1 MSESVA
7 RHHAILVAPGEYP
20 KMDSLQQRLP
30 AELHL
35 VGDRSWLQRQLETCV
50 DGGVHKIEVVLCN
63 LPQKT
68 QESLGNGERW
78 GCKIEYTLAQDPN
91 LPCRALRA
99 RSQFPD
105 WLWFLH
111 GQWLLQQPLPL
122 AEEGT
127 PQLLVTEDGQWA
139 GAAWIPGE
147 TVREL
152 VNTPHSE
159 VGAKLM
165 ELIEGGRST
174 VKALQLSTTHSLL
187 VANQYFLQSADWPR
201 AGRES
206 EPGLWIGRD
215 VALHPTVEL
224 IQPVYIAAHCR
235 VGYGVK
241 LGPNVVIGNNVVIDS
256 ATSVSESVVFSG
268 CYLGS
273 GLDISNS
280 LVDHQRLILAESD
293 FEVHVSDPV
302 ILSSVVQSRDIFLNL
317 SSRVWAV
324 ILLVIFFPIWL
335 LQRALGGQLTS
346 ENQAVR
352 QPCVAD
358 PDQWVKQ
365 SMPFRV
371 GSCASRKSHF
381 WQVFLPGLTS
391 AAAGKIQLAGMPVR
405 TSDDLR
411 QLGPDHLQQVVQLPV
426 GLVSETLVQFGC
438 QPTSDQT
445 SVSDSYYAA
454 TRSTLNDVKLVWRYL
469 LKVLTPEPRY

>member
-1 MSESVA
+1 MSETTA
-7 RHHAILVAPGEYP
+7 RHQGILVAPGEYP

-50 DGGVHKIEVVLCN
+50 DGGVHKLEVVLCN
-63 LPQKT
+63 LPRKT

-78 GCKIEYTLAQDPN
+78 GCQIEYTLAQDPN

-99 RSQFPD
+99 RSQFPE
-105 WLWFLH
+105 WLWFIH
-111 GQWLLQQPLPL
+111 GQWLLQQPLPA
-122 AEEGT
+122 AEAGT
-127 PQLLVTEDGQWA
+127 AQVLVTEDGQWA

-152 VNTPHSE
+152 VNIPHAE
-159 VGAKLM
+159 VGAKLL
-165 ELIEGGRST
+165 ELFEART
-174 VKALQLSTTHSLL
+174 RVKALQLSTTHSLL
-187 VANQYFLQSADWPR
+187 VANQYFLQTPDWPR

-206 EPGLWIGRD
+206 EAGLWIGRD

-235 VGYGVK
+235 VGHGVK

-256 ATSVSESVVFSG
+256 ATSVSDSVVFSG
-268 CYLGS
+268 CYLGA

-302 ILSSVVQSRDIFLNL
+302 ILSSVVQSREIFLTL

-324 ILLVIFFPIWL
+324 ILLVLFFPLWL
-335 LQRALGGQLTS
+335 LQRATSGQLPN
-346 ENQAVR
+346 ENLAVR

-365 SMPFRV
+365 PLPFRV
-371 GSCASRKSHF
+371 GTCSSRKSHF
-381 WQVFLPGLTS
+381 WHVFLPGLTL
-391 AAAGKIQLAGMPVR
+391 AIAGKIQLAGMPVR
-405 TSDDLR
+405 TSEDLR
-411 QLGPDHLQQVVQLPV
+411 QLGPDHMQQVVQLPA
-426 GLVSETLVQFGC
+426 GLVSESLVQFGC

-454 TRSTLNDVKLVWRYL
+454 TRSTLNDLILVWRYL
-469 LKVLTPEPRY
+469 LQVLTPEPRL